1 MASLLELASS
11 EWRGQVSTGYA
22 VALAVLTALSM
33 ACCYWIGGEAER
45 ESRRKHNERRRRWME
60 FEDED

>member
-1 MASLLELASS
+1 M
-11 EWRGQVSTGYA
+11 STGYA

-33 ACCYWIGGEAER
+33 ACCYWIGKEAER